1 MKLLVGEVVSLN
13 NWSIENSHLIEDYS
27 YPPEEEEK
35 NIEQIEPPIL
45 NKVNLLDKAINL
57 FKLKP
62 GRTNPNLE

>member
-1 MKLLVGEVVSLN
+1 
-13 NWSIENSHLIEDYS
+13 LIEDYS